1 MVEFNRVGQMIT
13 VYPKAKINI
22 GLNVVSKR
30 DDGYH
35 NLETVFYPI
44 NIHDVIDITES
55 NQAGCD
61 IDIEGANL
69 ACDPQQNLVVKAYN
83 IIREHYDIPGV
94 KVTLNKMIPSQA
106 GMGGGSSDAAYMIKA
121 LDEMFSIGM
130 SDDEMRL
137 YASKLGADCAFFI
150 NPVPS
155 YAEGIGDKLSPVSI
169 NGLDDKFLALVKPGV
184 AVSTKEAYAGITP
197 STPKKCCKDIVAQ
210 PIETWANELR
220 NDFEDSVFRS
230 LPILGEVKKDLYN
243 RGAIYASMSGSGSTI
258 YGIFEERPLDVLYAY
273 PDYYTM
279 IIKL

>member
-1 MVEFNRVGQMIT
+1 MIT

-35 NLETVFYPI
+35 NLETVFYPV
-44 NIHDVIDITES
+44 NVHDVIDITES
-55 NQAGCD
+55 HQAGCD

-169 NGLDDKFLALVKPGV
+169 NGLDDKFLALVKPSV

-210 PIETWANELR
+210 PIETWANELG